1 MATILHL
8 IKSADAALART
19 VIEQHVG
26 AGDRVTVALLPGGIA
41 PALPPGVAIQ
51 HVGSELSYSQLLDL
65 IFESD
70 RVVTW

>member
-1 MATILHL
+1 MAAVLHL
-8 IKSADAALART
+8 LKGTDVKLPLA
-19 VIEQHVG
+19 VIEQEVR
-26 AGDRVTVALLPGGIA
+26 AGDDVTVALLPGGIA